1 MADSSSA
8 RHAAWDRFIDALD
21 RAGQAGSAADVEVPA
36 FAVGEP
42 SGKRFSELTRID
54 VQNLSR
60 RASSLGRRAD
70 VVQVLWEDM
79 QRKLKK
85 DRKRKP

>member
-1 MADSSSA
+1 
-8 RHAAWDRFIDALD
+8 
-21 RAGQAGSAADVEVPA
+21 VEVPA

-42 SGKRFSELTRID
+42 TGRRFSELTRID

-60 RASSLGRRAD
+60 MASSLGRRAD

-85 DRKRKP
+85 ERKESKEKDKKEKKD